1 MATRPRTWISSSRTR
16 RTSGSVSSSRWA
28 SNCRRRR
35 SSTTSSATAT
45 RPPPPSRSRST
56 RRSRP
61 DGYARARSSAW
72 PPSVPASR
80 GRRRSSAGEAVGAM
94 ALREDVPRMSLRI
107 MRREDLAAVLEIER
121 RSFAQPWSRAFF
133 EKELATAFAR
143 LVVAEEEESIQRA
156 RVVGYTCR
164 WRVTDEIHLL
174 NVAVH
179 PERRGLGYGRGLV
192 GAVVEEAR
200 DAAARVVFLEVR
212 AGNVIARRLY
222 RQLGFRDLGVRR
234 GYYGPGQDA
243 VVMEL
248 RLGGR

>member
-1 MATRPRTWISSSRTR
+1 
-16 RTSGSVSSSRWA
+16 
-28 SNCRRRR
+28 
-35 SSTTSSATAT
+35 
-45 RPPPPSRSRST
+45 
-56 RRSRP
+56 
-61 DGYARARSSAW
+61 
-72 PPSVPASR
+72 
-80 GRRRSSAGEAVGAM
+80 M
-94 ALREDVPRMSLRI
+94 ALREDVPRTSLRV
-107 MRREDLAAVLEIER
+107 MRRDDLAAVLEIER

-143 LVVAEEEESIQRA
+143 LVVAEEESLPRA

-164 WRVTDEIHLL
+164 WRVTDEVHLL

-192 GAVVEEAR
+192 AAVVAEAR

-243 VVMEL
+243 IVMEL
-248 RLGGR
+248 RLDGR